1 MKELLAQY
9 LFHWT
14 PERAIW
20 LGGKTLTWDA
30 RCAGIYAG
38 FCTALLFHLLFWRNN
53 SKLPSRS
60 ALAAAAVLI
69 LPMFVDVISIHF
81 QLRPPINA
89 LRHLTGLLFGVS
101 FCSVL
106 YPAVRQL
113 LGTDHTSGDRLTLR
127 WMLVQV
133 LAGVGLSL
141 FTQWDRLF
149 SYYLL
154 ESLSW
159 VGFVGLAVLVT
170 AGFVGSI
177 IKRR

>member
-1 MKELLAQY
+1 MRALLDQY

-20 LGGKTLTWDA
+20 LGGNTLTWDA

-38 FCTALLFHLLFWRNN
+38 VCITLLFHLLLLRNN

-60 ALAAAAVLI
+60 VLTAVAVLV

-81 QLRPPINA
+81 QMRQPINS
-89 LRHLTGLLFGVS
+89 LRHLTGLLFGIS

-113 LGTDHTSGDRLTLR
+113 LGVSYPVAGLSIRLLLLLACIGVLTSSLTL
-127 WMLVQV
+127 
-133 LAGVGLSL
+133 
-141 FTQWDRLF
+141 WDRLF

-159 VGFVGLAVLVT
+159 GGFVGLATLI
-170 AGFVGSI
+170 ASGLVGSMA
-177 IKRR
+177 RRC

>member
-1 MKELLAQY
+1 MREFLGQY

-38 FCTALLFHLLFWRNN
+38 ICIALLFHLLLLRNN
-53 SKLPSRS
+53 AKLPPRS
-60 ALAAAAVLI
+60 VLTAAAVLV
-69 LPMFVDVISIHF
+69 LPMFIDVISIHF
-81 QLRPPINA
+81 QVRQPVNS

-113 LGTDHTSGDRLTLR
+113 LGVSYPVAGLRIRLL
-127 WMLVQV
+127 LL
-133 LAGVGLSL
+133 LAGVGALISSL
-141 FTQWDRLF
+141 TLWDRLF

-154 ESLSW
+154 EFLSW
-159 VGFVGLAVLVT
+159 GGFVGLATLIASGLF
-170 AGFVGSI
+170 AGLS
-177 IKRR
+177 KRD

>member
-1 MKELLAQY
+1 MRNLLDQY

-38 FCTALLFHLLFWRNN
+38 ICIALLFHLLLLRNN
-53 SKLPSRS
+53 AKLPPRS
-60 ALAAAAVLI
+60 VLTAAAVLV

-81 QLRPPINA
+81 QVRQPINSI
-89 LRHLTGLLFGVS
+89 RHLTGLLFGIS

-113 LGTDHTSGDRLTLR
+113 LGAVSFPVARLSIQLLLLLASIGVLTS
-127 WMLVQV
+127 
-133 LAGVGLSL
+133 SL
-141 FTQWDRLF
+141 TQWDRLF

-154 ESLSW
+154 EFLSW
-159 VGFVGLAVLVT
+159 GGFVGLATLIASGLF
-170 AGFVGSI
+170 AGL
-177 IKRR
+177 IKRG